1 MGYGEKHEM
10 QGLNEILE
18 GCLGEMQQLEAETA
32 EFEKRIAEM
41 EGNPCRRTRRTWAR
55 PRLRCLLQYR
65 LRLASR
71 PAHPCS
77 QNAEQLHNVAEFFRC
92 MIPVSRARSRRG
104 GRGQEG
110 HRRARPQEQ

>member
-41 EGNPCRRTRRTWAR
+41 EGNPCRRTRRHMGT
-55 PRLRCLLQYR
+55 
-65 LRLASR
+65 ASSPLPTAVSTSAGFSPSAPLFTKR
-71 PAHPCS
+71 RT
-77 QNAEQLHNVAEFFRC
+77 VAQ
-92 MIPVSRARSRRG
+92 RR
-104 GRGQEG
+104 
-110 HRRARPQEQ
+110 